1 MIQTE
6 TQIFIALIKGV
17 VEQST
22 TLTGEYKQKL
32 KQDFNIWQQQGF
44 KILDELEKQNKIN
57 YEYVESITD
66 IYHNINLK
74 IRNNLNNKQCKTKT
88 NTPPK

>member
-6 TQIFIALIKGV
+6 TQIFISLIKAV

-22 TLTGEYKQKL
+22 MLTGEYKQKL

-44 KILDELEKQNKIN
+44 KILEQLEKQNMLN
-57 YEYVESITD
+57 NEYIDNITD
-66 IYHNINLK
+66 IYHNINLE
-74 IRNNLNNKQCKTKT
+74 IRNNLNKQ
-88 NTPPK
+88 

>member
-44 KILDELEKQNKIN
+44 KIVDELEKQNKLN
-57 YEYVESITD
+57 NEYIESITD
-66 IYHNINLK
+66 IYHNINLE
-74 IRNNLNNKQCKTKT
+74 IRKNLNEKFAK
-88 NTPPK
+88 

>member
-44 KILDELEKQNKIN
+44 KIVAELEKQNKVN
-57 YEYVESITD
+57 EEYVESITD
-66 IYHNINLK
+66 IYHNINLE
-74 IRNNLNNKQCKTKT
+74 IRKNLNQKFAK
-88 NTPPK
+88 

>member
-6 TQIFIALIKGV
+6 TQIFISLIKAV

-22 TLTGEYKQKL
+22 MLTGEYKQKL

-44 KILDELEKQNKIN
+44 KILEQLEKQNMLN
-57 YEYVESITD
+57 NEYIDNITD
-66 IYHNINLK
+66 IYHNINLE
-74 IRNNLNNKQCKTKT
+74 IRNNLNK
-88 NTPPK
+88 

>member
-32 KQDFNIWQQQGF
+32 KQEFNIWQKQGF
-44 KILDELEKQNKIN
+44 KIVEELEKQNMLN
-57 YEYVESITD
+57 NEYIESITD
-66 IYHNINLK
+66 IYHNINLE
-74 IRNNLNNKQCKTKT
+74 IRKNLNEKFTQSSQ
-88 NTPPK
+88 

>member
-44 KILDELEKQNKIN
+44 KIVDELEKQNKLN
-57 YEYVESITD
+57 NEYIESITD
-66 IYHNINLK
+66 VYHNINLE
-74 IRNNLNNKQCKTKT
+74 IRKNLNQKFAK
-88 NTPPK
+88 

>member
-32 KQDFNIWQQQGF
+32 KQEFNIWQKQGF
-44 KILDELEKQNKIN
+44 KILEELEKQNKIN
-57 YEYVESITD
+57 EGYVNNITD
-66 IYHNINLK
+66 IYHNINLEIRKSLNEK
-74 IRNNLNNKQCKTKT
+74 ITQSNKRA
-88 NTPPK
+88 

>member
-44 KILDELEKQNKIN
+44 KIVDELEKQNKLN
-57 YEYVESITD
+57 NEYIESITD
-66 IYHNINLK
+66 IYHNINLE
-74 IRNNLNNKQCKTKT
+74 IRKNLNQKFAK
-88 NTPPK
+88 

>member
-6 TQIFIALIKGV
+6 TQVFIALIKGV

-32 KQDFNIWQQQGF
+32 KQEFNIWQKQGF
-44 KILDELEKQNKIN
+44 KIVEELEKQNKVN
-57 YEYVESITD
+57 EEYVNDITD
-66 IYHNINLK
+66 IYHNINLEIK
-74 IRNNLNNKQCKTKT
+74 KTLNAKFRNPQ
-88 NTPPK
+88 PPKRIN